1 MKIVVVI
8 NNKGGVGKTTS
19 AVNIAA
25 WCARLGRRTL
35 LADFDPSAGAS
46 RHLGFGPGADRV
58 KTLCDYLVDESR
70 DLAAA
75 IHPAGDE
82 LLFCLPAEPSLADF
96 YLEVAEEPADAF
108 FLSRE
113 QIPQEFDLVFCDC
126 PPNMGPL
133 ATNALAMADYA
144 LIPVQAQYL
153 AVAGLDVTDDML
165 SKARRHLNPRL
176 RTLGYFL
183 THFDRRTRTA
193 AEVYDTLKQRYGDL
207 LLPTVIGMNIKLAEA
222 ARAGEPIL
230 RYAPSA
236 RGAIEYG
243 ELTKAVLA
251 RIQD

>member
-1 MKIVVVI
+1 
-8 NNKGGVGKTTS
+8 
-19 AVNIAA
+19 
-25 WCARLGRRTL
+25 
-35 LADFDPSAGAS
+35 
-46 RHLGFGPGADRV
+46 
-58 KTLCDYLVDESR
+58 
-70 DLAAA
+70 
-75 IHPAGDE
+75 
-82 LLFCLPAEPSLADF
+82 
-96 YLEVAEEPADAF
+96 
-108 FLSRE
+108 
-113 QIPQEFDLVFCDC
+113 
-126 PPNMGPL
+126 MGPL

-153 AVAGLDVTDDML
+153 AVAGLEVTDDML

-183 THFDRRTRTA
+183 THFDSRTRTA

>member
-46 RHLGFGPGADRV
+46 RHLGFGPGSDRV
-58 KTLCDYLVDESR
+58 RTLCDYLVDESR

-75 IHPAGDE
+75 IHPAGMSCSFVCPLNLSPPTFISRSPKE
-82 LLFCLPAEPSLADF
+82 SATLFFSGG
-96 YLEVAEEPADAF
+96 
-108 FLSRE
+108 S

-126 PPNMGPL
+126 PQYGASGDETPGHGDFMPSSGPGP
-133 ATNALAMADYA
+133 Y
-144 LIPVQAQYL
+144 P

-176 RTLGYFL
+176 RPSLFL
-183 THFDRRTRTA
+183 THFNRRPPAPQPRFMTFLSSPLRRPA
-193 AEVYDTLKQRYGDL
+193 AA
-207 LLPTVIGMNIKLAEA
+207 TVIGA
-222 ARAGEPIL
+222 
-230 RYAPSA
+230 
-236 RGAIEYG
+236 
-243 ELTKAVLA
+243 
-251 RIQD
+251 